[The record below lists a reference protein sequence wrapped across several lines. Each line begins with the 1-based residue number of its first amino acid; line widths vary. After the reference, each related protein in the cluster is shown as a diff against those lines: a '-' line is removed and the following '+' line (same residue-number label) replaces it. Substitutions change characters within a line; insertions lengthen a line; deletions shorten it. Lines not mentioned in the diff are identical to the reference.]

1 MSGSR
6 IVHYILVFAL
16 LLAVGGGLAGN
27 QAVLA
32 TQDGSEGLVS
42 LPVNQEEPPPEE
54 KLELVPL
61 YPILR
66 GSASTSLEFEVQ
78 LKYEGSKSKT
88 FELAVTGV
96 PPGWSASI
104 KPSYGE
110 GEIAAMTV
118 EPFKDYVDRV
128 KVGFSPIWG
137 NLPEPG
143 NYVITLEVWSG
154 DIRETVE
161 LTREVIAVPNYNFY
175 LYTAT
180 GRLNTEVKAGE
191 DNHLS
196 LLLENSGTAAIAN
209 ISLWSTKPEGWSVT
223 FNPDK
228 VDSLEAGLIQEV
240 DAVITPPRKT
250 VAGDYSVTIRAQGKE
265 DSESM
270 ELRVTVL
277 TPTIWGWVGIIIV
290 LVVIAGVAILFRQLG
305 RR

>member
-16 LLAVGGGLAGN
+16 LLAVCGGLAGN

-32 TQDGSEGLVS
+32 TQESSEGLVL

-54 KLELVPL
+54 KIELVPL
-61 YPILR
+61 YPVLR
-66 GSASTSLEFEVQ
+66 GRASTSLEFEVQ
-78 LKYEGSKSKT
+78 LKYEGSEPKT
-88 FELAVTGV
+88 FELAVTDV

-118 EPFKDYVDRV
+118 EPFKEYPDRI
-128 KVGFSPIWG
+128 KVGLSPLWG

-143 NYVITLEVWSG
+143 KYVITLEARSG
-154 DIRETVE
+154 NIRETVE
-161 LTREVIAVPNYNFY
+161 LTREVIEVPNYNFY
-175 LYTAT
+175 VYTGT

-196 LLLENSGTAAIAN
+196 LLLENSGTAAIAD
-209 ISLWSTKPEGWSVT
+209 ISFWSTKPEGWSVT
-223 FNPDK
+223 FTPDK

-240 DAVITPPRKT
+240 DVVITPPRKT
-250 VAGDYSVTIRAQGKE
+250 IAGDYGVTIRAQGKE
-265 DSESM
+265 DSESL